1 MKALCLLLL
10 IAALAG
16 CGEDKQTQRD
26 ARLYGPEAFKI
37 AGDTAPWS
45 NAPFNGDAQAWSEQ
59 VDNRARLMNEYSRI
73 R

>member
-10 IAALAG
+10 VAGLAG
-16 CGEDKQTQRD
+16 CGEDKPSERD
-26 ARLYGPEAFKI
+26 TRLYGPEAFKV

-45 NAPFNGDAQAWSEQ
+45 NAPFNGDQKAWTEQ
-59 VDNRARLMNEYSRI
+59 EEKRARLMNEYSRI